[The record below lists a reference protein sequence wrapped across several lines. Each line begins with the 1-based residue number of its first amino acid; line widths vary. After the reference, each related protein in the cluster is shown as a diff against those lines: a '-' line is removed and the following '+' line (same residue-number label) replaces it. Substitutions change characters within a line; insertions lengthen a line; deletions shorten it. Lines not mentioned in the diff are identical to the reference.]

1 MTKSR
6 ILKWKSWP
14 AVNAGAK
21 QASFAQSMVN
31 LRVSKRMLPLDAMS
45 RMPFDKFQIY
55 YIPRHEN
62 TNILAQVLGYHVA
75 RRATFSYYRRVDAI
89 TCC

>member
-6 ILKWKSWP
+6 IPKWKAWP

-21 QASFAQSMVN
+21 RASLAQSMVN
-31 LRVSKRMLPLDAMS
+31 LRVSKRMLPLDAVS
-45 RMPFDKFQIY
+45 RMPFDKFQIC

-62 TNILAQVLGYHVA
+62 TNILAQVLGYHVTE
-75 RRATFSYYRRVDAI
+75 RHFHIIEESMQ
-89 TCC
+89 